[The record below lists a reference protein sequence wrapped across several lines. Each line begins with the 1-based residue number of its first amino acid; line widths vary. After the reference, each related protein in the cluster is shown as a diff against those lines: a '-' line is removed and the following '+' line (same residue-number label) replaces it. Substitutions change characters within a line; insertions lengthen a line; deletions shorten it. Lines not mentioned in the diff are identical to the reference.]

1 MDQDVATRWAPPGLK
16 KKFVDFFLS
25 IFVAVVDDVT
35 ATASLPPSA
44 KLPDA
49 ASGKTRRRR
58 SADPVPFVCLF
69 FGFTSR
75 KKTSFWKEKT

>member
-1 MDQDVATRWAPPGLK
+1 MGSPWFK
-16 KKFVDFFLS
+16 KKICGFFLS